1 VDAEPVLDAAADSD
15 RPVTSVKEAD
25 SEAKLFA
32 DAEDPLAEAERVR
45 DSAAALETAPIA
57 MHMNHR
63 VNSGMF
69 DEARTHQCPHTR
81 YSRAP
86 ARRSH

>member
-1 VDAEPVLDAAADSD
+1 VGDAEPVLDAAADSD
-15 RPVTSVKEAD
+15 WPVTSVKEA
-25 SEAKLFA
+25 EAEAELFA

-57 MHMNHR
+57 MSHR
-63 VNSGMF
+63 VNSDMF
-69 DEARTHQCPHTR
+69 DEDRTHQCPHTR